1 MTNKTNT
8 FTDLVQIAK
17 KAKPYILDLLRAQ
30 SPCDSREI
38 EFELV
43 DQCPSVSWENVALI
57 QTMALAA
64 LIQERQVQEWEQYPD
79 LRRKNGPAWETTDA
93 RHEEKS

>member
-30 SPCDSREI
+30 APCDTKEI
-38 EFELV
+38 ESELV
-43 DQCPSVSWENVALI
+43 DQCPDVSWSNVALI
-57 QTMALAA
+57 QVLALAA
-64 LIQERQVQEWEQYPD
+64 LIREGQVQEWEQYSD